1 MSISSCLRLLVIYK
15 KYLHIE
21 SFYNFVLTDKETL
34 KVTTTGLLGG
44 SWLLSYSG
52 NSQNSGGSLSNWTD
66 LWNLDGGGGFAAWIK
81 ASLQITVS
89 EYFINKQK
97 SNTLKIWMFIPCF
110 MKLD

>member
-1 MSISSCLRLLVIYK
+1 MGS
-15 KYLHIE
+15 LHTAKMPNGCASEVPIVKGP
-21 SFYNFVLTDKETL
+21 FVLTDKETL

-52 NSQNSGGSLSNWTD
+52 NSQNSGGSSSNWTD

-89 EYFINKQK
+89 EYFIDKQK
-97 SNTLKIWMFIPCF
+97 SKNLKIWMFIPCF
-110 MKLD
+110 MKVD